1 MNKFLPQSKYILEFN
16 EPASFELHYIFLGA
30 TSRHYEE
37 LFKIIDH
44 FDDLNKP
51 GNHIHQPLRGNE
63 ELKLM
68 NVPSRPF
75 IDLKQHYAKAYP
87 KIRPGVSSR

>member
-1 MNKFLPQSKYILEFN
+1 MNKFLPQSKYILEYN
-16 EPASFELHYIFLGA
+16 EPAGFDLHYIFLGA

-37 LFKIIDH
+37 LFRIIDH

-51 GNHIHQPLRGNE
+51 HNNHHHLRGND

-68 NVPSRPF
+68 TVPCRPF
-75 IDLKQHYAKAYP
+75 IDLK
-87 KIRPGVSSR
+87 